1 MMFSIQIKSALV
13 RYPHPILGLDGFEVS
28 QLRFCTMHIVN
39 LGILHNVSG
48 SLVSLLCEHGCL
60 DIDTT
65 MWDCACRIICLEGFL
80 GDIRNSLLLI
90 SHTVPSPPTRQSYSN
105 RIFWR
110 RRVGTSPQ
118 RAVFPLQAMGSDK
131 EVPVPFLEYVTVNV
145 VFSS

>member
-1 MMFSIQIKSALV
+1 MFSIQIKSALI

-48 SLVSLLCEHGCL
+48 SLVSLLSEHRCL
-60 DIDTT
+60 DINTT
-65 MWDCACRIICLEGFL
+65 MWDCSCRYICLESLF
-80 GDIRNSLLLI
+80 GDIIKPLLI
-90 SHTVPSPPTRQSYSN
+90 SHRVPSPPTRQSYWN

-110 RRVGTSPQ
+110 RHVGTSPQ

-131 EVPVPFLEYVTVNV
+131 EVPVPFLKYVTGNV
-145 VFSS
+145 FCLSS